1 MCTKQKNKNKV
12 PMKGH
17 VKWVRI
23 GYSEIIPKAL
33 SYWISTLILS
43 NFDIKAKNK
52 SGQATEEL
60 EIKAVTFTNFPVYIG
75 KFKSGMAWF

>member
-1 MCTKQKNKNKV
+1 
-12 PMKGH
+12 
-17 VKWVRI
+17 
-23 GYSEIIPKAL
+23 
-33 SYWISTLILS
+33 LS

-75 KFKSGMAWF
+75 KFKSGMA